1 MKEPVFQFYV
11 TLTKED
17 YIRYNRTIVWR
28 YKRSK
33 WMLIIS
39 IVLLVL
45 TCITLLLGNLD
56 LSSLSVYDYLPL
68 LLLLLLGWYFIT
80 GIDRHAARFFKI
92 NKMGGETKLLFFDDC
107 LEYFG
112 PTGAG
117 NGTWQYKDLD
127 SIIVTKRMSILCIPP
142 CMVYVLRKVSARTVS
157 WNLLAK
163 FVLKKTNNH
172 PFAPKTMST

>member
-45 TCITLLLGNLD
+45 TCIILLLGNLD

-68 LLLLLLGWYFIT
+68 LLFFLLGWYLIT
-80 GIDRHAARFFKI
+80 GIDRHAAKFFKI

-117 NGTWQYKDLD
+117 NGTWQFKDLD
-127 SIIVTKRMSILCIPP
+127 SIIVTKTDVYFMYSPVYGLCVKKSECPEGF
-142 CMVYVLRKVSARTVS
+142 LE
-157 WNLLAK
+157 
-163 FVLKKTNNH
+163 FVGKIRVKEN
-172 PFAPKTMST
+172 K

>member
-45 TCITLLLGNLD
+45 TCIILLLGKLD

-68 LLLLLLGWYFIT
+68 LLLFLLGWYLIT

-117 NGTWQYKDLD
+117 NGTWQYKDLE
-127 SIIVTKRMSILCIPP
+127 SIIVTKTDVYFMYSPVYGLCVKKSECPEGF
-142 CMVYVLRKVSARTVS
+142 LDFVSKIRVKE
-157 WNLLAK
+157 NK
-163 FVLKKTNNH
+163 
-172 PFAPKTMST
+172 